1 MTVKKQLSPSDFF
14 TVPAA
19 SEGRKLFLSLPD
31 GSETDQYLTVL
42 GIDSPA
48 AQQALKD
55 ASQLIRDET
64 KKGDGDT
71 QATDIDERANLMFR
85 SALVVGW
92 SFKPDCTPDAV
103 RELLSNNPQ
112 LAVAV
117 EQFAADRRRFYG
129 SEPARS

>member
-19 SEGRKLFLSLPD
+19 SEGRKLFLALPD

-48 AQQALKD
+48 AQQALKH
-55 ASQLIRDET
+55 ASQIIRDAAET
-64 KKGDGDT
+64 GDSKA
-71 QATDIDERANLMFR
+71 QSTDIGERADLMFR
-85 SALVVGW
+85 ASLVIGW
-92 SFKPDCTPDAV
+92 SFEAKCSPDAV
-103 RELLSNNPQ
+103 AELLRNNPQ
-112 LAVAV
+112 LAIAV

-129 SEPARS
+129 GKPARS